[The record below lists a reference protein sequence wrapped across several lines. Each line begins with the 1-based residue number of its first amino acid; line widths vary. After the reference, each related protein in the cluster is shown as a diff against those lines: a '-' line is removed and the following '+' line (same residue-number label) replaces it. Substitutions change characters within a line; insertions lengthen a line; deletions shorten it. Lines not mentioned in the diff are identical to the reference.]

1 MRAELVRVG
10 LHQVDI
16 KVVTEDE
23 QMHVLQWRRNLLW
36 DEVLLD
42 GKRQAASHGLW
53 GRENVYGLVFGRDLD
68 GSGGEQVMFLI
79 DPGVGYS
86 NWSSGEQR
94 VKGVRLEGRDGPLV
108 SYGTLDPKSL
118 EKPATFSDWMK
129 KSMGM
134 NWGTDISR
142 PN

>member
-1 MRAELVRVG
+1 MHAEIVRLS
-10 LHQVDI
+10 LHHVDI
-16 KVVTEDE
+16 KIISGER
-23 QMHVLQWRRNLLW
+23 MHVLQWRRNLLW

-42 GKRQAASHGLW
+42 GKRQAASRGLW

-79 DPGVGYS
+79 DPGLSSS

-142 PN
+142 PH

>member
-1 MRAELVRVG
+1 MHAEIVRLS
-10 LHQVDI
+10 LHHVDI
-16 KVVTEDE
+16 KIVSDE
-23 QMHVLQWRRNLLW
+23 RMHVLQWRRNLLW

-53 GRENVYGLVFGRDLD
+53 GRENIYGLVFGRDLD

-79 DPGVGYS
+79 DPGLS
-86 NWSSGEQR
+86 SSSWSSGEQR

-134 NWGTDISR
+134 NWGTDTSR

>member
-1 MRAELVRVG
+1 MHAEIVRLS
-10 LHQVDI
+10 LHHVDI
-16 KVVTEDE
+16 KIVSDE
-23 QMHVLQWRRNLLW
+23 RMHVLQWRRNLLW

-42 GKRQAASHGLW
+42 GKRQAASRGLW

-79 DPGVGYS
+79 DPGVGHS
-86 NWSSGEQR
+86 SWSSGEQR

-142 PN
+142 PH

>member
-1 MRAELVRVG
+1 MRAELVRVS
-10 LHQVDI
+10 LHEVDI
-16 KVVTEDE
+16 KVITEDD

-42 GKRQAASHGLW
+42 GKRQAHSGGF
-53 GRENVYGLVFGRDLD
+53 GREKVYGLIFGKDLE
-68 GSGGEQVMFLI
+68 GRGGTQVMLLL
-79 DPGVGYS
+79 DPRTSWG
-86 NWSSGEQR
+86 NWGNPHQQLA
-94 VKGVRLEGRDGPLV
+94 GVRLETADGPIV
-108 SYGTLDPKSL
+108 AFGTLDPKTL

-134 NWGTDISR
+134 DWGESNR